1 MNKITPKD
9 QEPKVEET
17 KVEEPK
23 VEELKMADTIAPA
36 VENGSVAID
45 PTLDEAEL
53 KKVEET
59 ADTVKLEMPD
69 GEQVDVNKTELEKPE
84 EITLQP
90 MADEACTCETE
101 DRCADYISRTKILD
115 VIESTMA
122 RYKGK
127 VVLAMEEVRDII
139 KAITT
144 AVKE

>member
-9 QEPKVEET
+9 QEQKVEET
-17 KVEEPK
+17 MPNGTIEETKVDD
-23 VEELKMADTIAPA
+23 V
-36 VENGSVAID
+36 
-45 PTLDEAEL
+45 AEL
-53 KKVEET
+53 KKIDET

-69 GEQVDVNKTELEKPE
+69 GEQVDVDKAELEKPE

-90 MADEACTCETE
+90 MADETCTCETE
-101 DRCADYISRTKILD
+101 DKCADHISRTKILD
-115 VIESTMA
+115 IIESTMA

-139 KAITT
+139 NAITT

>member
-9 QEPKVEET
+9 QEPKVEE
-17 KVEEPK
+17 P
-23 VEELKMADTIAPA
+23 KMADTIALA
-36 VENGSVAID
+36 VENGLVAID
-45 PTLDEAEL
+45 PTLEADVAEL
-53 KKVEET
+53 KKVDET

-69 GEQVDVNKTELEKPE
+69 GEQVDVNKTELELPE
-84 EITLQP
+84 EITS
-90 MADEACTCETE
+90 
-101 DRCADYISRTKILD
+101 CADHISRTKILD

>member
-17 KVEEPK
+17 MPNETTEETK
-23 VEELKMADTIAPA
+23 ADD
-36 VENGSVAID
+36 V
-45 PTLDEAEL
+45 AEL
-53 KKVEET
+53 KKVDET

-69 GEQVDVNKTELEKPE
+69 GEQVDVDKTELEKPE
-84 EITLQP
+84 EITS
-90 MADEACTCETE
+90 
-101 DRCADYISRTKILD
+101 CADHISRTKILD

-139 KAITT
+139 KTITT

>member
-17 KVEEPK
+17 K
-23 VEELKMADTIAPA
+23 MADTIALA
-36 VENGSVAID
+36 VESGLVAID
-45 PTLDEAEL
+45 PTLEADIAEL
-53 KKVEET
+53 KKVDET

-69 GEQVDVNKTELEKPE
+69 GEQVDVDKAELEMPE

-90 MADEACTCETE
+90 MTDETCTCETE
-101 DRCADYISRTKILD
+101 DRCADHISRTKILD

-122 RYKGK
+122 RYEGK

>member
-9 QEPKVEET
+9 QEPKVEE
-17 KVEEPK
+17 
-23 VEELKMADTIAPA
+23 LKMADTIALA
-36 VENGSVAID
+36 IENGLVAID
-45 PTLDEAEL
+45 PTLEADVAEL
-53 KKVEET
+53 KKVDET

-69 GEQVDVNKTELEKPE
+69 GEQVDVDKTELEMPE

-90 MADEACTCETE
+90 MAEETCTCETE
-101 DRCADYISRTKILD
+101 DRYADHISRTKILD

-122 RYKGK
+122 RYEGK

>member
-9 QEPKVEET
+9 QEPKVEEK
-17 KVEEPK
+17 KVEEP
-23 VEELKMADTIAPA
+23 KMADTIALA
-36 VENGSVAID
+36 VENGLVAID
-45 PTLDEAEL
+45 PTLEADVAEL
-53 KKVEET
+53 KKVDET
-59 ADTVKLEMPD
+59 ADTVKLEMPN
-69 GEQVDVNKTELEKPE
+69 GEQVDVDKTELEMPE

-90 MADEACTCETE
+90 MADETCTCETE
-101 DRCADYISRTKILD
+101 DRCADHISRTKILD

>member
-23 VEELKMADTIAPA
+23 MADTIAPA
-36 VENGSVAID
+36 GENGLVVATGPALEAD
-45 PTLDEAEL
+45 VAEL
-53 KKVEET
+53 KKVDET
-59 ADTVKLEMPD
+59 ADTVKLEMPS
-69 GEQVDVNKTELEKPE
+69 GEQGYVDKTELELTE

-90 MADEACTCETE
+90 MADETCTCETE
-101 DRCADYISRTKILD
+101 DRCADHISRTKILD

>member
-9 QEPKVEET
+9 QEPKVEEKMPNET
-17 KVEEPK
+17 VEETK
-23 VEELKMADTIAPA
+23 AYDV
-36 VENGSVAID
+36 
-45 PTLDEAEL
+45 AEL
-53 KKVEET
+53 KKVDET

-69 GEQVDVNKTELEKPE
+69 GEQVDVDKTELEKPE

-90 MADEACTCETE
+90 MADEICTCETE
-101 DRCADYISRTKILD
+101 DRCADHISRTKILD

-139 KAITT
+139 NAITT

>member
-69 GEQVDVNKTELEKPE
+69 GEQVDVDKTELELPE
-84 EITLQP
+84 EITS
-90 MADEACTCETE
+90 
-101 DRCADYISRTKILD
+101 CADHISRTKILD

>member
-1 MNKITPKD
+1 MNTKPTN
-9 QEPKVEET
+9 QNE

-23 VEELKMADTIAPA
+23 TEDV
-36 VENGSVAID
+36 
-45 PTLDEAEL
+45 AEL
-53 KKVEET
+53 KKVDET

-69 GEQVDVNKTELEKPE
+69 GEQVDVDKTELELPE
-84 EITLQP
+84 EITS
-90 MADEACTCETE
+90 
-101 DRCADYISRTKILD
+101 CADHISRTKILD